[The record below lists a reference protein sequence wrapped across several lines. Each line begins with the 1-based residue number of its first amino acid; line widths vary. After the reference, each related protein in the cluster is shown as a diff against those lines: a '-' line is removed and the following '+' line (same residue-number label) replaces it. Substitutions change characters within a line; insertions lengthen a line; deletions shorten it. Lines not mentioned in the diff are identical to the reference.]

1 MEQTEMLH
9 EKALGLL
16 EYNEDLLDFVKK
28 DKSTA
33 DASKGQNM
41 DYKIFWRHFPL
52 HFFNYSV
59 TCVEMCY
66 KIKAY

>member
-41 DYKIFWRHFPL
+41 DYKIF
-52 HFFNYSV
+52 
-59 TCVEMCY
+59 
-66 KIKAY
+66 